1 MKKLIKENK
10 MLIVLTMLMLA
21 IMTFALVVGARTY
34 VYLEV
39 DVRLTERYEEYAVYT
54 KGAGYERLGDV
65 EIGETFTMD
74 FYTSQG
80 DTMDVL
86 EYKGERDVI
95 TVDGKR
101 YIRFSRL
108 RSAFGNPLR

>member
-10 MLIVLTMLMLA
+10 MLIVLIMLMLA
-21 IMTFALVVGARTY
+21 IMTFALVVGAKTY
-34 VYLEV
+34 VYVEV

-54 KGAGYERLGDV
+54 FGTERESFGDV
-65 EIGETFTMD
+65 EIDQTFTMD

-108 RSAFGNPLR
+108 HSAFGRPLG